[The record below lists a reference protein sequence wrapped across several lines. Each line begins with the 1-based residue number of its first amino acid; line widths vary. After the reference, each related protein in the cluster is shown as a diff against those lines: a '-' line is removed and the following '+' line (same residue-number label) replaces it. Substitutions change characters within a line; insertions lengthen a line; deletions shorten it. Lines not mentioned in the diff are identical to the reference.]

1 MYTYID
7 NSVLKH
13 PLSDPVFCL
22 KQELGFRKNPSKKK
36 KKLGFTKRKENETGV
51 KSVVGGINIALT
63 TWELAQFPNCTS
75 PSLAESLRPAC
86 VESGINLLVLKK
98 IY

>member
-1 MYTYID
+1 MLEAGTWLQKK
-7 NSVLKH
+7 SVKT
-13 PLSDPVFCL
+13 
-22 KQELGFRKNPSKKK
+22 KK